1 MQITRRGL
9 LAGTAGLAAGSAFA
23 PGASASI
30 RGDTLVIAQTGDIIS
45 LDPAFRTDTL
55 TGIVQRHIYD
65 PVLER
70 RPDMSVGP
78 CAASEWKR
86 LDPVT
91 WRLKLAEGRK
101 FSNGVP
107 VDTEAMRFTLARL
120 NDDATRSPIK
130 DFFDTLIKV
139 TVDSPTQ
146 ITIQTKG
153 PDALFEARM
162 TNCQLIPPNYKPE
175 APVGSGAYVLDYWKR
190 NQEVSLS
197 ANPTYG
203 GPAPRFKKLLI
214 RGVPEEIA
222 RISAVRTGETPG
234 HLDFAQP
241 GRQPATRRRGA
252 GADDRQQPHHGD
264 PVQQGDRV
272 RQRSELPPRRRAGG
286 QPRQAD
292 QRAAEGLRQPHRHD
306 LRQRH
311 SGRAKGIHGDFPY
324 DPDQAR
330 SI

>member
-1 MQITRRGL
+1 
-9 LAGTAGLAAGSAFA
+9 
-23 PGASASI
+23 
-30 RGDTLVIAQTGDIIS
+30 
-45 LDPAFRTDTL
+45 
-55 TGIVQRHIYD
+55 
-65 PVLER
+65 
-70 RPDMSVGP
+70 MSVGP

-162 TNCQLIPPNYKPE
+162 TNCQFGISPNYKPE

-222 RISAVRTGETPG
+222 RISAVRTGEI
-234 HLDFAQP
+234 HL
-241 GRQPATRRRGA
+241 ATSISPNQADSLQRGGQVQVLSA
-252 GADDRQQPHHGD
+252 RGQPHDGD
-264 PVQQGDRV
+264 PVQQGDCA
-272 RQRSELPPRRRAGG
+272 RQ
-286 QPRQAD
+286 
-292 QRAAEGLRQPHRHD
+292 
-306 LRQRH
+306 
-311 SGRAKGIHGDFPY
+311 
-324 DPDQAR
+324 
-330 SI
+330 